1 MKNIEA
7 KAERKIS
14 WRCLFLMV
22 FLLNMLLAFPGTAG
36 AHEPLRVEFFYQ
48 EVCAT
53 CDGTEEFYE
62 IYDNT
67 FSSQEKAQLNVEIA
81 TYNVF
86 LESNEEHYRQVAGE
100 KGIPEGTSL
109 PVLVAGDQWVS
120 GYDAIEDSLK
130 ELLQQD
136 GGEAGRDAS
145 ADLGAE
151 DPEQSVD
158 GSGTQVQESVQEDS
172 TARVQAAEAQEQIR
186 QEDGAA
192 MILFTTN
199 ACEECESVKE
209 WISGQEWLQDT
220 LILEYNIIEDNS
232 LDFLKKMFR
241 NSQVEEDR
249 QEVPSVFAGDAVLT
263 GTGEIRSITEE
274 QLDGWQ
280 NEDLIQLL
288 ETVQEDRETEELGGE
303 DAVSVTNLLTLAG
316 AGLLAGFN
324 PCSISMLLMLLS
336 LILGAKASVLK
347 SGLMYLLGKYAAYFA
362 IGMAI
367 YLTASQVSE
376 DALNRAGRII
386 DLVLA
391 VLFLGAAVFYA
402 VDAVKIFRKDY
413 GHIRTQ
419 LPVGLRKANHNLIR
433 KISGM
438 SGLMQP
444 LLILGLG
451 IAIAFGEFFCTGQIY
466 MASIT
471 YMLRDGEA
479 IVCLPFIVYVTAM
492 SLPAVCMIL
501 LIQKTRNTDRISEFM
516 FRHLGAIKVLNA
528 VLFICFALYFLLT

>member
-1 MKNIEA
+1 MKGIEA
-7 KAERKIS
+7 KTERKIS
-14 WRCLFLMV
+14 WRWLFLII
-22 FLLNMLLAFPGTAG
+22 FLLNALAAFPLKTG
-36 AHEPLRVEFFYQ
+36 AEEPLRVEFFYQ

-67 FSSQEKAQLNVEIA
+67 FSAREKEELNVEIA

-86 LESNEEHYRQVAGE
+86 LESNEEHYQQVAGG
-100 KGIPEGTSL
+100 KGIPEGTSM

-130 ELLQQD
+130 ELLQQS
-136 GGEAGRDAS
+136 GGEAGSAAS
-145 ADLGAE
+145 QDQQEEGN
-151 DPEQSVD
+151 
-158 GSGTQVQESVQEDS
+158 GSQASESSQEESP
-172 TARVQAAEAQEQIR
+172 ARMQASEAAGRIR
-186 QEDGAA
+186 QEDTAA
-192 MILFTTN
+192 VILFTTN

-209 WISGQEWLQDT
+209 WIGQQEWLQDT
-220 LILEYNIIEDNS
+220 LILEYNIIDDNS

-241 NSQVEEDR
+241 TSQVEEDR
-249 QEVPSVFAGDAVLT
+249 QEVPAVFAGDTVLT
-263 GTGEIRSITEE
+263 GAGEIRSITKD

-280 NEDLIQLL
+280 NDDLLRLL
-288 ETVQEDRETEELGGE
+288 ETVQEDGETEELSGE
-303 DAVSVTNLLTLAG
+303 EAVSVTNLLTLAG

-367 YLTASQVSE
+367 YLTASQISQ
-376 DALNRAGRII
+376 DALSRAGRII

-391 VLFLGAAVFYA
+391 VLFIGAAVFYA

-479 IVCLPFIVYVTAM
+479 IVWLPFVVYVTAM

-528 VLFICFALYFLLT
+528 VLFVCFAIYFLAV